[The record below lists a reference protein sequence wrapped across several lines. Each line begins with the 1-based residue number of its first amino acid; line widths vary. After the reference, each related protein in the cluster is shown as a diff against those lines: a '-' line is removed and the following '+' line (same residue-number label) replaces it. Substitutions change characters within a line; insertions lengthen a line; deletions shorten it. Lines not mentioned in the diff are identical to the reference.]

1 MQAIDVEYYIMYN
14 ICERKVSEMDAQLK
28 KGLLEMCVLAELC
41 RGDSYGYRIQKDIS
55 EHISL
60 SESALYHILKRQEQ
74 AGHVSARSVEHDG
87 RLRRVYSITEAGR
100 ARLREFKEEWRQ
112 ALKAFEFIERAAD
125 LDDEE

>member
-1 MQAIDVEYYIMYN
+1 
-14 ICERKVSEMDAQLK
+14 MDAQLK
-28 KGLLEMCVLAELC
+28 KGLLDMCVLAELC

-74 AGHVSARSVEHDG
+74 AGHVTARSVEHDG

-100 ARLREFKEEWRQ
+100 ERLREFRDEWQQ
-112 ALKAFEFIERAAD
+112 ALKAFDFIEKAAKF
-125 LDDEE
+125 DD

>member
-1 MQAIDVEYYIMYN
+1 
-14 ICERKVSEMDAQLK
+14 MDAQLK
-28 KGLLEMCVLAELC
+28 KGLLDMCVLAELC

-74 AGHVSARSVEHDG
+74 AGHVVARSVEHDG

-100 ARLREFKEEWRQ
+100 QRLTEFKEEWRQ
-112 ALKAFEFIERAAD
+112 AMRAFEFIERAAGY
-125 LDDEE
+125 DDKE